1 MQYKNIFSLFSGVL
15 ETPSL
20 PPQLNIETV
29 SYKIILTS
37 KPAVGKTST
46 VAKLLGQGK
55 MDRLC
60 PKKKINKLT
69 KSSGQLGILT
79 SYRLNGP
86 SHTPNGLGELTYTL
100 VEKRK
105 KTESTDTAL
114 SPFTNNLCFLS
125 SYRKRGIFICIP
137 LRNIPKI

>member
-1 MQYKNIFSLFSGVL
+1 ML

-20 PPQLNIETV
+20 PPQLNVETV
-29 SYKIILTS
+29 SYKIILTG

-60 PKKKINKLT
+60 PKKINKLT

-105 KTESTDTAL
+105 KIESTDTTL
-114 SPFTNNLCFLS
+114 SPFTNNQCFLS
-125 SYRKRGIFICIP
+125 SYRKKGIFICIP